1 MKQQPFLD
9 EAFDKGLQLA
19 FPPVMV
25 QLLKALL
32 DPEPSFDTIARYLE
46 MDALLAGKVLHIVN
60 SSNYGFAEKFTSL
73 HRAAVAMG
81 TADLF
86 KLVISLSLQKKLHP
100 APGRAPRS
108 LYADW
113 RLTLWS
119 ALAAEAVAGC
129 LCPRYKGEAYL
140 GGMLK
145 DLPIYLALGAADA
158 PGFLRQGGPATLY
171 SAGAAVD
178 ELGHWGRG
186 HAEIARDILLFWG
199 LPEELCE
206 AVRMHH
212 DPAAA
217 NGTLLDK
224 SLFFGTRW
232 AELLHAP
239 EPDPGELV
247 SFELLLAAELDLNK
261 AELETFRKA
270 CADKFNALAGQL
282 GIKNGGQEPVLHEQP
297 LASIQSCYF
306 LALGALRDIVPHG
319 GGGMASTLQQQL
331 KLFWGVTRWRLRL
344 ALPGAGDELCFLC
357 ENAGLRQVAPE
368 KQDVAP
374 PPGWSSLFLAVGDFK
389 YGRLDV
395 GMAEESMRQGSLP
408 TFVHMLAFC
417 LDENRRRAPA
427 DRQGMSLHALPFVM
441 ARLDEGG
448 AITDATGRFLDV
460 FGLSALPRGTRAS
473 VLLEE
478 RLGISRASFCS
489 LSGAGGRILTAPE
502 GRVSGTPVYLA
513 RTQALDAQGGSYLL
527 LGEAVGMSE
536 NQSLTLGHPGFM
548 EALLGG
554 IEERVFLLDASGKV
568 LWGDASAR
576 SFVGKVLFGFVRPE
590 EMDAEA
596 WNADFLAQVLEPVTL
611 RAVVAPDDAP
621 HDIVIAPL
629 AGSGAKRYLV
639 AVRQVNGQANGQ
651 TERQADHGQEA
662 PRRDPLTGLYGYS
675 QFHTLLKHFS
685 DIAGKSRFAVGIVFC
700 DIRALDAVNREHGHF
715 KGDALLR
722 SAAGILSDA
731 CRKGLDFPCRYCS
744 DKFALLVSRATP
756 QLMDSM
762 AARVLQL
769 VAEQG
774 DPLLRLAIGMALVEP
789 GQDPKTRLDAA
800 RSECR
805 TANAMNEEVR
815 WA

>member
-32 DPEPSFDTIARYLE
+32 EPEPSFDTIASYLE

-73 HRAAVAMG
+73 HRAAVAIG

-100 APGRAPRS
+100 GPGRAPRT

-119 ALAAEAVAGC
+119 ALAAEAIAGR
-129 LCPRYKGEAYL
+129 LCPKYKGEAYL

-145 DLPIYLALGAADA
+145 DLPLYLALGGGDV
-158 PGFLRQGGPATLY
+158 PDFLRQDGPATLY
-171 SAGAAVD
+171 SPSAAVD
-178 ELGHWGRG
+178 ELGHWGRS
-186 HAEIARDILLFWG
+186 HAELARDILLFWG

-217 NGTLLDK
+217 ATGSSLDK
-224 SLFFGTRW
+224 SLYFGTRW

-239 EPDPGELV
+239 EADPGELV
-247 SFELLLAAELDLNK
+247 SFELLLAAEL
-261 AELETFRKA
+261 ELDKTALEEFRKT
-270 CADKFNALAGQL
+270 CSDKFNELAGQL
-282 GIKNGGQEPVLHEQP
+282 GIKSGGQEPVLHEQP

-306 LALGALRDIVPHG
+306 LALGALRDIAPRG
-319 GGGMASTLQQQL
+319 GGAMASTLQQQL
-331 KLFWGVTRWRLRL
+331 KLFWGIAQWRLRL
-344 ALPGAGDELCFLC
+344 APPGAGDELCFVC
-357 ENAGLRQVAPE
+357 ENGALRQVAPE
-368 KQDVAP
+368 KQDAAP
-374 PPGWSSLFLAVGDFK
+374 PPGWTSLFLTAGDFR

-395 GMAEESMRQGSLP
+395 NMAEESVRQGSLP
-408 TFVHMLAFC
+408 TFVHMLALC
-417 LDENRRRAPA
+417 LDENRRRAPDCA
-427 DRQGMSLHALPFVM
+427 PGLSLDALPFVM
-441 ARLDEGG
+441 ARLDAGG
-448 AITDATGRFLDV
+448 VITDATGRFLDV
-460 FGLSALPRGTRAS
+460 FGLSALPHGTRAS
-473 VLLEE
+473 ALIEE
-478 RLGISRASFCS
+478 RLGISRASFRS
-489 LSGAGGRILTAPE
+489 LSGAGGRILTVPE
-502 GRVSGTPVYLA
+502 GRVSGTPVYIA
-513 RTQALDAQGGSYLL
+513 RTQAVDAQGGSYLL

-536 NQSLTLGHPGFM
+536 SQSLTLGHPGFM

-554 IEERVFLLDASGKV
+554 IEEQVFLLDASGKV
-568 LWGDASAR
+568 LWADASAR
-576 SFVGKVLFGFVRPE
+576 PLVGKTLFVFVRPE
-590 EMDAEA
+590 EIAAEA
-596 WNADFLAQVLEPVTL
+596 WNADFLAQVLEPVSL
-611 RAVVAPDDAP
+611 RAVVASEGKPRD
-621 HDIVIAPL
+621 VMIAPL
-629 AGSGAKRYLV
+629 AGSGAKRYLL
-639 AVRQVNGQANGQ
+639 AVRRASGQTRTAENGQ
-651 TERQADHGQEA
+651 DA

-685 DIAGKSRFAVGIVFC
+685 DIAGKSRVAVGILFC

-722 SAAGILSDA
+722 SAAGVLSDA
-731 CRKGLDFPCRYCS
+731 ARKGLDFPSRYCS

-769 VAEQG
+769 AEEQG

-789 GQDPKTRLDAA
+789 GQDPKARLDAA
-800 RSECR
+800 RSECKK
-805 TANAMNEEVR
+805 ANAMNERVR
-815 WA
+815 WAR